1 MGFSAPRVGNN
12 RTINIQATAAMIAD
26 CQCPDGEIPWN
37 GTGYSDPWDH
47 VEAAMGLGI
56 GGLHL
61 QAEKAYRW
69 LARRQLA
76 DGSWYAA
83 YHHGRPGDRTRDA
96 NRCAY
101 FATGA
106 YHHFLMTGDDAFLDT
121 LWPSVSAAIEFVLS
135 LQAPGG
141 EIYWA
146 ISPQGQV
153 DTMALLTGSSSVYM
167 SLKCALAIARR
178 LNRPRP
184 HWRSALSR
192 LGNAILNH
200 PQRFN
205 MTKSRYAMDWYY
217 PVLCGAVGGE
227 RAQQRIDRSWEKFVV
242 EGHGVRCVSDRPWIT
257 IAETCEL
264 VITLAAIGRQAQ
276 AQMVFE
282 WIVPRKYADEA
293 YWCGY
298 TLPDL
303 SVWPPEKT
311 TWTNAVVLLALDSL
325 HQLTPAAK
333 LFCHRFWQSSGSP
346 SSQTPISRGP
356 ESRKRL
362 RPQG

>member
-12 RTINIQATAAMIAD
+12 RTINIQATTAMIAD

-37 GTGYSDPWDH
+37 GSGYSDPWDH
-47 VEAAMGLGI
+47 VEAAMGLGV

-61 QAEKAYRW
+61 QAEKAFRW

-83 YHHGRPGDRTRDA
+83 YRHGRPGDRTRDA

-121 LWPSVSAAIEFVLS
+121 FWPSVSAAIEFVLS

-146 ISPQGQV
+146 ISPHGQV
-153 DTMALLTGSSSVYM
+153 DPMALLTGSSSVYM

-178 LNRPRP
+178 LNRPCP

-217 PVLCGAVGGE
+217 PVLCGAVGGSG
-227 RAQQRIDRSWEKFVV
+227 RSSVSIDPGKNSWWRVMA
-242 EGHGVRCVSDRPWIT
+242 C
-257 IAETCEL
+257 
-264 VITLAAIGRQAQ
+264 AAFRTG
-276 AQMVFE
+276 
-282 WIVPRKYADEA
+282 
-293 YWCGY
+293 
-298 TLPDL
+298 L
-303 SVWPPEKT
+303 
-311 TWTNAVVLLALDSL
+311 
-325 HQLTPAAK
+325 
-333 LFCHRFWQSSGSP
+333 GSP
-346 SSQTPISRGP
+346 SPKP
-356 ESRKRL
+356 ANW
-362 RPQG
+362 